1 MATGIID
8 SKKAVQFAI
17 YKNGN
22 GNKTLDPLRMQAI
35 ILKAVGRIILE
46 CINISD
52 KDDGILFLVLKTIHP
67 SCYYIN
73 GHCLQILNLRRD
85 TISANFVGIPSK
97 IFLPLKFKYVGTIR
111 IVIFEDS
118 RQPRVDRCCEVIV
131 HDKVFN
137 TVKQLLFH

>member
-22 GNKTLDPLRMQAI
+22 GNKTSILRMQAI
-35 ILKAVGRIILE
+35 ILKAVGRIVLE

-97 IFLPLKFKYVGTIR
+97 IFLPLKFKYVGTIA
-111 IVIFEDS
+111 S
-118 RQPRVDRCCEVIV
+118 
-131 HDKVFN
+131 
-137 TVKQLLFH
+137 